1 MNSGGATVPTPYV
14 LQPGGRTAAAEA
26 HMGWELQRRRDKL
39 YEFFLKALKI
49 YCRIVYDE
57 SGKNVY

>member
-1 MNSGGATVPTPYV
+1 MNSGGRTV
-14 LQPGGRTAAAEA
+14 AAEA

-39 YEFFLKALKI
+39 YEFFLKTLKI

>member
-1 MNSGGATVPTPYV
+1 MNSGGRTV
-14 LQPGGRTAAAEA
+14 AAEA
-26 HMGWELQRRRDKL
+26 HMGWELQRQQYKL